1 MAIKSML
8 SLNTTSLGIDILDKV
23 DFTVKAGEVL
33 CLSGPSGSGKS
44 RLLRAIADLEPH
56 SGSASLDNRKQDSM
70 PGHCWR
76 RQVMLVPAQSAWWYE
91 TAGAHLAKPMPQALL
106 ALGFPEEA
114 DGWQMAKLSTGEK
127 QRLALVRALS
137 YEPRAL
143 LLDEP
148 TANLDEDSTLK
159 TETFL
164 LEVIREKQYPVIWV
178 AHSPAQIRRVA
189 DRYFT
194 IEGRGLKEQEISL

>member
-1 MAIKSML
+1 MATKLMRA
-8 SLNTTSLGIDILDKV
+8 LNITKLGIDNLDKV
-23 DFTVKAGEVL
+23 DLIVKAGEVL

-56 SGSASLDNRKQDSM
+56 SGSASLDNREQDSM

-76 RQVMLVPAQSAWWYE
+76 KQVMLVPAQSAWWYE

-106 ALGFPEEA
+106 ALGFPKEA
-114 DGWQMAKLSTGEK
+114 DSWQMAKLSTGEK

-159 TETFL
+159 TEAYL

-178 AHSPAQIRRVA
+178 AHSLAQIRRVA

-194 IEGRGLKEQEISL
+194 IEGTGLKEQEIPV